1 MISTEEL
8 SAALQKLTD
17 PDPGERRIAAE
28 MLSEADERALYPL
41 ISALRD
47 ENPGVQDAA
56 MRSIISIGGEVTA
69 YMALPL
75 LRESPFLRNTA
86 RIILRQIGQAS
97 VPLLRP
103 LLTDKD
109 DDVRTFAVDLISD
122 IGWCDYPAEIARLL
136 EADPNQ
142 NVRASAA
149 RAISIL
155 GFHEALPILVA
166 ALKDNEWVCFSVLES
181 LALLRDESSIE
192 PVLALLGS
200 GSETLRYMA
209 IETLGKIGSPRS
221 SEALI
226 SRIPNAS
233 DIEKSAIIKSL
244 VQIGIT
250 PSMAEVGDLL
260 IEMYTKGEWEE
271 RLIALTG
278 LADLKDKRAVPVI
291 LEVAGALDPSDP
303 TDEERLIMVKQAL
316 SNFGCTPALI
326 AALADPALKFRG
338 KVIAVEVVGELGC
351 DEAIPHLLA
360 LMDGDMREVR
370 RAGVMALAEIR
381 GEKALQEIRKCIED
395 RDGHVRRS
403 AITVLGKIG
412 DKASFPPLLSH
423 LDVENYKD
431 VLEENVK
438 ALLMIDP
445 QALFSRMEKLSPAIK
460 EMIARS
466 AGNVDMLLALSR
478 ERDVSVRVAALASLG
493 RLQND
498 GAYQR
503 LSEALRDD
511 NPDARKT
518 AVMALGTLS
527 RCFDDIIRIALHDT
541 DLWVR
546 IYAVKALGDSG
557 NEGAAKSLVP
567 LLFDKETPVVLAVID
582 ALVRL
587 GSADAVV
594 LSALQNH
601 PDAGVRERV
610 AQIMEREP

>member
-1 MISTEEL
+1 MITAEDL
-8 SAALQKLTD
+8 AAALEKLTD
-17 PDPGERRIAAE
+17 PDPGERRTAAE
-28 MLSEADERALYPL
+28 MLSDADERALYPL
-41 ISALRD
+41 IRALRD

-86 RIILRQIGQAS
+86 RIMLRQLGQVA

-103 LLTDKD
+103 LLADKD

-122 IGWCDYPAEIARLL
+122 IGWCDYPAELGRLA

-142 NVRASAA
+142 NVRASAV
-149 RAISIL
+149 RAISVL
-155 GFHEALPILVA
+155 GYPEALPILVA
-166 ALKDNEWVCFSVLES
+166 ALKDNEWVCFSALEA

-192 PVLALLGS
+192 PVLTLLKG

-226 SRIPNAS
+226 SRIPTAS
-233 DIEKSAIIKSL
+233 DIEKTAIIRSL
-244 VQIGIT
+244 VQIGVT

-260 IEMYTKGEWEE
+260 IELFAKGEWEE

-291 LEVAGALDPSDP
+291 LEVTGTLDPSDP

-316 SNFGCTPALI
+316 LHFGCTPALI
-326 AALADPALKFRG
+326 ASLADPAIKFRG
-338 KVIAVEVVGELGC
+338 KTIAIEVLGELNC
-351 DEAIPHLLA
+351 AEAVPHLIA
-360 LMDGDMREVR
+360 LMEGDVREMR
-370 RAGVMALAEIR
+370 RAGILALAEIR
-381 GEKALQEIRKCIED
+381 GETALRELRKRVED
-395 RDGHVRRS
+395 RDGHVRRE

-412 DKASFPPLLSH
+412 DRESFFPLLSH
-423 LDVENYKD
+423 LEVENYND

-438 ALLMIDP
+438 TLLMIDP
-445 QALFSRMEKLSPAIK
+445 QELFSRMEKLSPAIK
-460 EMIARS
+460 EMIARY

-478 ERDVSVRVAALASLG
+478 EQEASVRIAALASLG

-498 GAYQR
+498 TAYQR
-503 LSEALRDD
+503 LSQALHDVH
-511 NPDARKT
+511 PDARKT
-518 AVMALGTLS
+518 AVMALGMLR
-527 RCFDDIIRIALHDT
+527 RCFDDIIRLALHDP

-546 IYAVKALGDSG
+546 IYAVKALGGSG
-557 NEGAAKSLVP
+557 NESAANALFP
-567 LLFDKETPVVLAVID
+567 LLFDKESPVVLAVID
-582 ALVRL
+582 ALVQL
-587 GSADAVV
+587 GSADA
-594 LSALQNH
+594 LALNALQNH

-610 AQIMEREP
+610 ARIMEREP